1 MYQKT
6 SRISI
11 PTLTW
16 LAVTTKISRTRLKTI
31 LDKAAKANQLDNW
44 NRGDTKEGDTLF
56 EPHSIHER
64 MLWNDIRAENKKLFQ
79 RSLAGKK

>member
-11 PTLTW
+11 PTDVWLT
-16 LAVTTKISRTRLKTI
+16 VTKKITRTRLKTI
-31 LDKAAKANQLDNW
+31 LDKAAKANQIDNW
-44 NRGDTKEGDTLF
+44 NCGDTTEGDTLF
-56 EPHSIHER
+56 DPHSMNER
-64 MLWNDIRAENKKLFQ
+64 LLWQAIRDENKKLFQ